1 MLETKRDTRTSVRI
15 MSSGEDDAY
24 LLLALL
30 SKRKRKRNRRYW
42 VHPYSTAN
50 LHRSIF
56 KSCTSEEIMDDPV
69 KFQSFYRMSQG
80 TFTILLD
87 RLEPFIKKV
96 DTKFREAISPKEK
109 LIMTLR

>member
-1 MLETKRDTRTSVRI
+1 
-15 MSSGEDDAY
+15 
-24 LLLALL
+24 
-30 SKRKRKRNRRYW
+30 
-42 VHPYSTAN
+42 
-50 LHRSIF
+50 
-56 KSCTSEEIMDDPV
+56 MDDPV

-109 LIMTLR
+109 LIMTLRLVKQVYFLFITDFVKSHNR